1 MSRLRAGVTGLL
13 HPSLRPRSAYD
24 AFMLR
29 FHDYLKGCD
38 DLQERGPKRR
48 WLFGPGTVWLAMTDA
63 CSYAVLRGRG
73 VLEHSWFVRSE
84 GLALPDEAP
93 AALLAAR
100 MGNRPMS
107 RAA

>member
-1 MSRLRAGVTGLL
+1 
-13 HPSLRPRSAYD
+13 
-24 AFMLR
+24 MLR

-38 DLQERGPKRR
+38 DLQDRGPKKR
-48 WLFGPGTVWLAMTDA
+48 WIFRPGSAWLAMTDA

-84 GLALPDEAP
+84 GLALPEESP

-100 MGNRPMS
+100 MDLRSTP